1 MPTHTVLSNRIVF
14 AQMVPTMH
22 RETKQMLQSWTQE
35 CIATQRSSS
44 DCLVARP
51 RRGIRSVPS
60 AETNSE
66 NATSKREGGRSERAR
81 HRGSEHRAGQ
91 GIRRREELRQREK
104 NRGEERTKQAR
115 SCYYFAFLRLFLP
128 AYNHLK
134 SWENEDSS
142 GPRVSLKTVSERNTP
157 GTVT

>member
-1 MPTHTVLSNRIVF
+1 
-14 AQMVPTMH
+14 MVPTMH
-22 RETKQMLQSWTQE
+22 RETKQMLQSGTQE
-35 CIATQRSSS
+35 CIATQRSFS

-104 NRGEERTKQAR
+104 TGEKREPNRREAVIVLLFCDCSFRRT
-115 SCYYFAFLRLFLP
+115 
-128 AYNHLK
+128 
-134 SWENEDSS
+134 
-142 GPRVSLKTVSERNTP
+142 TT
-157 GTVT
+157 